1 MELNL
6 TIWKDRLD
14 WKTDEVIEQEA
25 EVEVVVS
32 HDEAE
37 PSVGLSEHL
46 DIVSAHWAS
55 DGEEVSLDA
64 SDKRGIER
72 AVRDLISDPT
82 GGNPHVEY

>member
-14 WKTDEVIEQEA
+14 WETDEVIEREA
-25 EVEVVVS
+25 EVDVVVEVS
-32 HDEAE
+32 EQEAE
-37 PSVGLSEHL
+37 PSVGLGEHL

-64 SDKRGIER
+64 SDKRGIEHDAR
-72 AVRDLISDPT
+72 TLINE
-82 GGNPHVEY
+82 GGAK

>member
-14 WKTDEVIEQEA
+14 WETDEVIEQEA

-32 HDEAE
+32 FEEAE
-37 PSVGLSEHL
+37 PSVGLGEHL

-64 SDKRGIER
+64 SDKRGIEHDAR
-72 AVRDLISDPT
+72 TLINE
-82 GGNPHVEY
+82 GGGR

>member
-14 WKTDEVIEQEA
+14 WETDEVIEQEA

-32 HDEAE
+32 FEEAE
-37 PSVGLSEHL
+37 PSVGLGEHL

-64 SDKRGIER
+64 SDKRGIEHDAR
-72 AVRDLISDPT
+72 TLINE
-82 GGNPHVEY
+82 GGSK